1 MSVSAI
7 LFMSVTW
14 SLIIG
19 FSVYCLWR
27 MMRSQDS

>member
-14 SLIIG
+14 TL
-19 FSVYCLWR
+19 VTALAAYCMWR
-27 MMRSQDS
+27 ILRTPRT